1 MSLCMQTE
9 HGGHTNA
16 YTASED
22 TNYHFECNWEA
33 LEGAL
38 DRFAQFFIAPLIS
51 EDGVE
56 REVNAVD
63 SECVLDQ
70 LSGQLSV
77 ICLGSCWAVVEHD
90 SCAAI
95 LPVGQP
101 ACLCKTFLSAQ
112 LIAPQFTTSPGPS
125 TPFAGVTLCLQQ
137 DNSNL
142 HSCC

>member
-22 TNYHFECNWEA
+22 TSYHFECKWEA

-38 DRFAQFFIAPLIS
+38 NRFAQFFMAPLIS

-63 SECVLDQ
+63 SECVLYQ
-70 LSGQLSV
+70 LFGQLSDRDV
-77 ICLGSCWAVVEHD
+77 CG
-90 SCAAI
+90 AI
-95 LPVGQP
+95 LPVGQL
-101 ACLCKTFLSAQ
+101 ACLCKISLSAQ
-112 LIAPQFTTSPGPS
+112 LIAAWCATSTGP
-125 TPFAGVTLCLQQ
+125 
-137 DNSNL
+137 
-142 HSCC
+142 